1 MNEEKELTQQESI
14 ALITSMINKA
24 RNRFGENGFLYLLW
38 GWVVLF
44 CSLFQ
49 FASIY
54 YFDFQEGNY
63 IWLLTWL
70 LIIYQIFYLRKRK
83 RTQPARTYM
92 DETQGWVWIAFV
104 ACLFLMFYICGRA
117 GQEQLIGSF
126 ILLLYGMPLFLSGA
140 LLRFPPLI
148 WGGVAAWVLAFIST
162 FIPVEFHSL
171 LVSLSLVV
179 GWIIPGYLLRAKFR
193 KTEKPASVN

>member
-14 ALITSMINKA
+14 ILITSMINKA
-24 RNRFGENGFLYLLW
+24 RNQFGENGFLYLLW

-49 FASIY
+49 FVSVN
-54 YFDFQEGNY
+54 YFNFHEGNY
-63 IWLLTWL
+63 IWILTWV

-104 ACLFLMFYICGRA
+104 ICLFLMLFICGRA
-117 GQEQLIGSF
+117 GQDELIGSF
-126 ILLLYGMPLFLSGA
+126 ILLLYGIPLFLSGS
-140 LLRFPPLI
+140 LLRFPPLM
-148 WGGVAAWVLAFIST
+148 WGGVAAWILAGVSSFVPAEYHT
-162 FIPVEFHSL
+162 L
-171 LVSLSLVV
+171 LVAVSLIV
-179 GWIIPGYLLRAKFR
+179 GWIIPGYLLRARFKQ
-193 KTEKPASVN
+193 TEKSIN